1 MLGSAGFGDV
11 MSQITAS
18 YLRKEVARDDILDA
32 CVCCW
37 AAERIRNKK
46 AIRVPDKP
54 PVDSRR
60 LRMEI
65 WR

>member
-1 MLGSAGFGDV
+1 
-11 MSQITAS
+11 
-18 YLRKEVARDDILDA
+18 VARDDILDA

-37 AAERIRNKK
+37 SAERIRKKK
-46 AIRVPDKP
+46 AIRVPEERL
-54 PVDSRR
+54 VDSCG